1 MTEMD
6 KQAFIA
12 HVEVLLKE
20 QIMEMGEDPEKIE
33 AHEYAAQMRCEV
45 QSDGTMVYLWREM
58 PILRMVP
65 EKQEGGKVYWRM
77 FTLDERGLE
86 TLH

>member
-12 HVEVLLKE
+12 HVEALLKE

-65 EKQEGGKVYWRM
+65 EKQEGGRVYWRM